1 MKKLLLNIVFIF
13 LMTQVTHADE
23 ILINIVGVD
32 EKQGYDGKPVCEL
45 KYDITNNST
54 GTIYYI
60 SVNVDGWDDRDS
72 KLDEVLNSSL
82 DNGGG
87 FGGRKPIAVGSTLNF
102 EMDMG
107 FKTTCKYMAKVKVTG
122 IKPEYCNI
130 RMLPENTSCEKIV
143 KVTSSV
149 SNIRVE

>member
-23 ILINIVGVD
+23 ILINIVGVND
-32 EKQGYDGKPVCEL
+32 KQGYDGTPVCEL

-54 GTIYYI
+54 GTIYYL

-82 DNGGG
+82 GNGGG
-87 FGGRKPIAVGSTLNF
+87 FSGRKPIAVGSTINF

-107 FKTTCKYMAKVKVTG
+107 FKTVCKYMGKVKVTG
-122 IKPEYCNI
+122 IEPEYCNI
-130 RMLPENTSCEKIV
+130 RMLPENASCEKIV

-149 SNIRVE
+149 SKISVE